1 MGHKHGE
8 TLLNMQLWLQEKAR
22 YRFPENAPKGVWG
35 DCWVVHASGSDG
47 CSSQYLIA
55 AMAGGGRNA
64 AAFCSWDWYDRSI
77 AAYHCDSAPST
88 STSLGPFIANRL
100 KNANFSTPEAGL
112 NRRSFL
118 TTWALDRNIS
128 GLRAKAALWWH
139 RPCGALLASAS
150 TRLKTVSLYDVRDGE
165 LMMKLDTKHVVAS
178 MDFSSPVQWC
188 SNSKYYNDKNQTG
201 TLGLHEWG

>member
-1 MGHKHGE
+1 
-8 TLLNMQLWLQEKAR
+8 
-22 YRFPENAPKGVWG
+22 
-35 DCWVVHASGSDG
+35 VVHASGSDG

-100 KNANFSTPEAGL
+100 KNANFSTPQAAL

-201 TLGLHEWG
+201 TLGLHEWGLRMWGLVLDRLPLDFALTHVQYGCCPRAYIWIL